1 MQKLLDMN
9 IPFTYGKIVD
19 ELDFTD
25 RLKETAQLVS
35 SFQSLTNTAIISP
48 RRWGKSSLV
57 AKAVKKI
64 EHKQDAILFVRI
76 NIFKCENPQEFY
88 ELYAKKTMEEMS
100 SSAESL
106 LANAKEFI
114 SRLLPKLS
122 LSDPSGQYEI
132 ALGVNIKDNPI
143 EEDILNLPQQIATKK
158 KKKVVVCIDEF
169 QQIGEFP
176 DTIKFQKILRNHWQE
191 HKDVAYILYGSKKHM
206 MLNIFGNN
214 SSPFY
219 RFGDM
224 MFIEKIANEEWKKF
238 IVTRFKDTGK
248 TIKAETA
255 GYLAE
260 QVENH
265 PYYVQQLAQYAW
277 LRTKKTCT
285 EEIVDSALQAML
297 YSLNLQFVN
306 LMDSLTEKQRNFLCA
321 ICEGATNF
329 SSAET
334 LRHYR
339 LGTSGN
345 IRILKNA
352 LLKRDLI
359 DVTGKKIQIQDPLL
373 KRWIIEEY
381 SKIG

>member
-1 MQKLLDMN
+1 
-9 IPFTYGKIVD
+9 
-19 ELDFTD
+19 
-25 RLKETAQLVS
+25 
-35 SFQSLTNTAIISP
+35 
-48 RRWGKSSLV
+48 
-57 AKAVKKI
+57 
-64 EHKQDAILFVRI
+64 
-76 NIFKCENPQEFY
+76 
-88 ELYAKKTMEEMS
+88 MEEVS

-114 SRLLPKLS
+114 SRLF
-122 LSDPSGQYEI
+122 
-132 ALGVNIKDNPI
+132 PI
-143 EEDILNLPQQIATKK
+143 EEDILDLPQQIAAKK

-176 DTIKFQKILRNHWQE
+176 DTVKFQ
-191 HKDVAYILYGSKKHM
+191 
-206 MLNIFGNN
+206 
-214 SSPFY
+214 
-219 RFGDM
+219 
-224 MFIEKIANEEWKKF
+224 KIANEEWKKF

-248 TIKAETA
+248 TITAETA

-321 ICEGATNF
+321 ISEGVKNLT
-329 SSAET
+329 SGET
-334 LRHYR
+334 LHQYR
-339 LGTSGN
+339 MGTSAN
-345 IRILKNA
+345 IRIIKNA
-352 LLKRDLI
+352 LLKRNLI
-359 DVTGKKIQIQDPLL
+359 DVTGKNIQIQDPLL